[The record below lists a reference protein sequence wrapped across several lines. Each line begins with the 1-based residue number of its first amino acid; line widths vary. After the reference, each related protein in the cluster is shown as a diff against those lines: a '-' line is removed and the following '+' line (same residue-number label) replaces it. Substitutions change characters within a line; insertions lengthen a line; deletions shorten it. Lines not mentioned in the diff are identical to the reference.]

1 MRRHTAIPIKSSAV
15 AVLIMTGA
23 VYMAAEA
30 RQAVIR
36 KQRLEIARIE
46 NSAIT
51 PFNPIN
57 QNPISQTPI
66 SQKPISQK
74 QRFDEPALAMA
85 VAEPTPAKSQALPP
99 KSEFQRIEVQRTELK
114 TDELGAERQAASIP
128 AQKPLSG
135 NDGHKRQ
142 IVISISDRR
151 LALMEDGKLV
161 KSYRIAV
168 GARVSPSPDG
178 EFSVINH
185 AVRPTYRHG
194 GKEILP
200 GKDNPLGTRWIGLS
214 LKGYGIHGTNVPS
227 SIGKAAS
234 HGCFRMGQV
243 DVEDLYS
250 RVQVGDTVT
259 VRRERDELIA
269 RIFANPAS
277 QTETEMAAN
286 SGPTTEAAE

>member
-1 MRRHTAIPIKSSAV
+1 MRRHTAIPVKTSAV
-15 AVLIMTGA
+15 AVLIMSGA

-36 KQRLEIARIE
+36 KQQREISRIE
-46 NSAIT
+46 SAPLT
-51 PFNPIN
+51 PYSSGPQIAESSGSVS
-57 QNPISQTPI
+57 P
-66 SQKPISQK
+66 
-74 QRFDEPALAMA
+74 
-85 VAEPTPAKSQALPP
+85 VADVQAIA
-99 KSEFQRIEVQRTELK
+99 SRAQSAEVA
-114 TDELGAERQAASIP
+114 AERQAARIP
-128 AQKPLSG
+128 AQRPVSA
-135 NDGHKRQ
+135 NDSHKRQ
-142 IVISISDRR
+142 IVISIRDRR
-151 LALMEDGKLV
+151 LALLEDGKLV
-161 KSYRIAV
+161 KSYPIAV

-185 AVRPTYRHG
+185 SVRPTYRHA

-234 HGCFRMGQV
+234 HGCFRMAQA

-250 RVQVGDTVT
+250 RVKVGDTVT

-269 RIFANPAS
+269 QIFANPALAKPAS
-277 QTETEMAAN
+277 PRTETEVAAN
-286 SGPTTEAAE
+286 SGPTIEAAE

>member
-1 MRRHTAIPIKSSAV
+1 MRRHTAIPVKASAI

-23 VYMAAEA
+23 VYVAAEA

-36 KQRLEIARIE
+36 KQQLEISRIE
-46 NSAIT
+46 NSTLTPSLLTPASSKSQIAESPTVTPAIAPAPAIT
-51 PFNPIN
+51 SRQ
-57 QNPISQTPI
+57 QNA
-66 SQKPISQK
+66 
-74 QRFDEPALAMA
+74 E
-85 VAEPTPAKSQALPP
+85 VA
-99 KSEFQRIEVQRTELK
+99 
-114 TDELGAERQAASIP
+114 AERQAAGIP
-128 AQKPLSG
+128 AQKPAAVS
-135 NDGHKRQ
+135 DGHNRR
-142 IVISISDRR
+142 IVISIPDRR
-151 LALMEDGKLV
+151 LALLEDGKLV
-161 KSYRIAV
+161 KSYPIAV

-234 HGCFRMGQV
+234 HGCFRMGQA

-269 RIFANPAS
+269 QIFANPVFAKPAS
-277 QTETEMAAN
+277 PRTETEVAAN
-286 SGPTTEAAE
+286 NGQATEAAE

>member
-1 MRRHTAIPIKSSAV
+1 MRRHTTIPVKTSAV

-36 KQRLEIARIE
+36 KQQREISRIE
-46 NSAIT
+46 NSPFKPSPFT
-51 PFNPIN
+51 P
-57 QNPISQTPI
+57 SSLTP
-66 SQKPISQK
+66 SLLT
-74 QRFDEPALAMA
+74 PASSRPQIAKSVASVPA
-85 VAEPTPAKSQALPP
+85 VADAPANAPRPQNA
-99 KSEFQRIEVQRTELK
+99 EVA
-114 TDELGAERQAASIP
+114 AERQAARIP
-128 AQKPLSG
+128 AQIPASA

-142 IVISISDRR
+142 IVISIPDRR
-151 LALMEDGKLV
+151 LALVEDGKLV
-161 KSYRIAV
+161 KSYPIAV

-178 EFSVINH
+178 EFAVINH
-185 AVRPTYRHG
+185 AKNPTYRHG

-234 HGCFRMGQV
+234 HGCFRMAQA
-243 DVEDLYS
+243 DVEDLYT

-269 RIFANPAS
+269 QIFNKPAS
-277 QTETEMAAN
+277 PRTETEVAAN
-286 SGPTTEAAE
+286 SGQTTEAAE

>member
-1 MRRHTAIPIKSSAV
+1 MRRHTAIPVKTSAV

-30 RQAVIR
+30 RQSVTR
-36 KQRLEIARIE
+36 KQQREISRIE
-46 NSAIT
+46 NSLFTPSLLTPSSLTPPSSRPQIVESIASVPGVADVPAIASR
-51 PFNPIN
+51 P
-57 QNPISQTPI
+57 QSA
-66 SQKPISQK
+66 
-74 QRFDEPALAMA
+74 E
-85 VAEPTPAKSQALPP
+85 VA
-99 KSEFQRIEVQRTELK
+99 
-114 TDELGAERQAASIP
+114 AERQAARIP
-128 AQKPLSG
+128 AQMPASA
-135 NDGHKRQ
+135 NDSHRRQ
-142 IVISISDRR
+142 IVISIPDRR
-151 LALMEDGKLV
+151 LALLEDGKLV
-161 KSYRIAV
+161 KSYPIAV

-178 EFSVINH
+178 EFAVINH
-185 AVRPTYRHG
+185 ARNPTYRHA

-234 HGCFRMGQV
+234 HGCFRMGQA
-243 DVEDLYS
+243 DVEDLYT

-269 RIFANPAS
+269 QVFVLANPGAKPAS
-277 QTETEMAAN
+277 PRTETEVAAN